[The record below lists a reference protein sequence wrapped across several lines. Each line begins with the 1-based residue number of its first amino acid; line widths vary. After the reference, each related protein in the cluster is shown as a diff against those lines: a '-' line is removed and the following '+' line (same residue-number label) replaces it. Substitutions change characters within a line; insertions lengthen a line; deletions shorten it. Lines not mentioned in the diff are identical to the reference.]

1 MEEELAVE
9 TIATLVPAEKPV
21 SPVVGMLAFGAAA
34 AAAQAMVNGP
44 LALVQTIQK
53 FERICARTDKNTLR
67 LRLRNGLGNKSHM
80 LTAARLLL
88 PL

>member
-1 MEEELAVE
+1 MEDVQAVE
-9 TIATLVPAEKPV
+9 AIGAFVQTEKPV

-34 AAAQAMVNGP
+34 APAMVNGP
-44 LALVQTIQK
+44 LALDQTIQK

-80 LTAARLLL
+80 LNAARLLL